1 MACNLETLLIEKSDF
16 DCIGQVAK
24 HCSWDQLCIFIR
36 EQQNLYLLPKIG
48 YCLFSKLM
56 ANPTDTVVQKLLC
69 GGEYT
74 GCNGIVKYQ
83 FGLKRVLVHASYA
96 AYIYRHGFIDT
107 PFGVVQKLNQDSL
120 PAPIIELKS
129 IKNEHYTNAEL
140 YFEGVKDFICTVKDN
155 ELFKDC
161 FCENSFANLIDYGNF
176 IDSIHCNSCC
186 GKSEVQTQ
194 RRQYSFSNIEK

>member
-1 MACNLETLLIEKSDF
+1 MDCSLEDLLIDKADF

-24 HCSWDQLCIFIR
+24 HCSWDQLCVYIR

-56 ANPTDTVVQKLLC
+56 QNETDPIVQKLLC
-69 GGEYT
+69 GGEYV

-96 AYIYRHGFIDT
+96 SYIYRHGFIDT

-120 PAPIIELKS
+120 PTPIAELKG

-140 YFEGVKDFICTVKDN
+140 YFEGVKDYICTIKTND
-155 ELFKDC
+155 LFKDC
-161 FCENSFANLIDYGNF
+161 FCESSFANLIDYGRYM
-176 IDSIHCNSCC
+176 DSIHCDSCC
-186 GKSEVQTQ
+186 GSLGTDTQ